1 MAENLTKKEKKL
13 MKATKKRA
21 IILSLLAF
29 GGLSIGSLSFL
40 PFLLKSWNTL
50 QYNIVDFKHINR
62 DNIGYELEF
71 ALSDLDSY
79 KLNYQ
84 DLNVDFAADEQGK
97 DVIASHKA
105 VYDEFSRTWR
115 LSSNYNGLSFGKRY
129 YLKVY
134 LDDKKQKR
142 FSAKKVIA
150 FGQNV
155 SNFVDTPPAVS
166 TINFQTKT
174 PSSASVSLK
183 FADEAANLEGKKVA
197 LEYYFILKNQSG
209 NTDPLSS
216 SQEIHT
222 SYVDS
227 ATVKNGV
234 AEFSLENLHPGMDYK
249 ISAIRYVDNSDSS
262 SEIPLVPMQ
271 KIALAPQINYEQDAQ
286 KEKLFEATTD
296 KYNYRADSLID
307 QNLTFDSKRLTVN
320 FSTLDTSPN
329 LENKPIKLNYT
340 NIQTGQKFSVSSI
353 FAANLASF
361 DLNNLAPGSSYQIES
376 FELESSKVEF
386 GKTFIKNFYTPAAIV
401 DSKIATGATF
411 AKIDLSVVSVDNL
424 EGTQAHLYLDDN
436 SILPVSGVFKKTD
449 RVNSYQIS
457 FEPKGLTNK
466 TKYSLDRVVFGGLNP
481 NSVFAKNK
489 DAYDYLSLAWDNSL
503 ESGSAS
509 RNFITSISDLK
520 TFIKLEPKILASKV
534 EYTFGFGLDSSF
546 LNDKELY
553 LYYHKKDEPQKLY
566 KSKASF
572 PQSSEIKFELEN
584 FESSTTYKLDKIV
597 ISDYPEVA
605 VAINFDQN
613 KNTQQNLPLDEFF
626 VKYYVSDISFENINQ
641 TSARANVTILGDFKN
656 ISKTNLDL
664 NAKITFG
671 QPGFANLTKTLNLN
685 LSNLSTISVSAQNP
699 AKNTHYTLADDKL
712 IVHFDLENLD
722 PKTEYQVADVEILG
736 KTDFFSS
743 EGVLD
748 LNARFTTS
756 FQKVKIIGANFE
768 SISLTSAKAL
778 IYFDPNFNRYLNGK
792 KFNAIF
798 KSEDNQQVKS
808 LPLDLSVNSDY
819 SVLANNLLSVKLDN
833 LSPGKKYT
841 FFKLEPA
848 PNQDE
853 LFDNL
858 EYKFIDLNQQE
869 TDNLPYFYTISDIAS
884 ISAQPTQ
891 DSAKLVVNFTTKD
904 PEYKKRANSS
914 LKKAVIFL
922 KNNATGT
929 MASAQADEI
938 KFEDGTNKVEFNVQ
952 NLDKLSHYTVSE
964 ILVDAQKIEFA
975 QPLKDESALQRN
987 FATVATTAK
996 VIKVVQTQQTHNQI
1010 GIELSFDPVSD
1021 TFLTGDTIK
1030 VVLQNSRDQKTVEA
1044 SATVDPNLVLKLNF
1058 DQVEAGSEYSILSIT
1073 NETKNKNIQT
1083 SVGFLFEKSVDN
1095 YSPNLEKTSIAPQ
1108 KFYSSPELKT
1118 FNVTSN
1124 INENVKVN
1132 LVFADA
1138 QKLLLENVAG
1148 QKKQL
1153 TLLLK
1158 NSQTG
1163 AIVAASAQASEKNS
1177 QIEADFTFSNL
1188 DRAAKYELVSVND
1201 YSRPDHL
1208 IFKDET
1214 NFADDSNKS
1223 FVVNVDSIEIRNLV
1237 YSDIKQ
1243 NSVKAEIY
1251 FDPIRDAYLANK
1263 QIEVEIT
1270 PDGDPVAQ
1278 FVNVD
1283 ATAGVQTSNTK
1294 KTVQIT
1300 RLSDGRLRAEVVFE
1314 GLQEG
1319 TDFKIAALTL
1329 ANKSDVK
1336 TNDVNAQTGPKFK
1349 IVNDFLETRDQN
1361 VAAEITARSNQKTL
1375 KFATDVVASRIEFN
1389 PTDSTQSIDKQ
1400 QSAKIKVEFSNSN
1413 NEILK
1418 LKKDQVATLTLINKQ
1433 TGKLVLASAKI
1444 KAEESVVGQAP
1455 KTSASVE
1462 FEFNNN
1468 LEKLTKY
1475 EVSSIQVV
1483 RPNGIYSIPFSTSL
1497 ASDPKTFVT
1506 QLTTVSVKNISYV
1519 DVSKTSVELT
1529 VFFDSINDDI
1539 LNDQFDAELEYVLKT
1554 NENEL
1559 KKSSKVL
1566 ISNNQAV
1573 FLIEDLDEAST
1584 YEVKDLKLS
1593 KKTVTRST
1601 RSLRRVRRQA
1611 PVVSSVSDNINVVF
1625 DQAEVETK
1633 QKKLFSTKSLIS
1645 EIKIDKTLLEE
1656 KLTATMPTLTLEQT
1670 NLTDT
1675 QAGIELKIKDPKQ
1688 FFKDYVDGPKAAN
1701 AFQDIKLVVK
1711 SNRTGAI
1718 AQAGAQISFDDVAN
1732 EATVKFLLE
1741 DLEKYTVYSIVD
1753 IFVSGV
1759 RLGFLNSLT
1768 ENQKEFAT
1776 TARDVTPNY
1785 IAQTEFKRH
1794 GAVLRMVFDINKNWF
1809 LVNNKVR
1816 LTFKKFQ
1823 AADADDPDLSVE
1835 TTVDKDG
1842 LAVFNIKKDD
1852 LADKVPVG
1860 SRFEIS
1866 KLEFVPD
1873 VDQNQKVVQFFPL
1886 KTVTPTDTTKT
1897 HSASQASSLAPLARS
1912 RRSVS
1917 VFDDSSSGVSS
1928 FQDNSQASG
1937 SVASPA
1943 PSDSPAA
1950 PAPAG
1955 SPANSPADSQVG
1967 TLANTNFLG
1976 VNISTTPLQDPTT
1989 PSLPNPGQGLKS
2001 TFDTASFITAVEKV
2015 NLSGT
2020 NAELK
2025 ITLNSTLLL
2034 DVQSPTIKLK
2044 YIDITDGLEYE
2055 ADLVGNPVQGSSSS
2069 EYTFSA
2075 NDLKTLNYYQIVSVI
2090 YQDNQGVQQ
2099 SLAFDDQLVK
2109 YEDKLFRTTPT
2120 SFSVKKI
2127 ESNYNSTNKTAN
2139 VKITLDEQVAQYLE
2153 NYTVKVSYQRI
2164 DKTNANTTVSSVN
2177 GIINSDSTVSVV
2189 FDDNYTDAGQ
2199 KSLILPE
2206 AATTL
2211 SVDSETNTLSN
2222 QPGNVE
2228 QSVSTQNK
2236 AIDNSKLFE
2245 TYNYKITKVE
2255 LVQKPNSTSG
2265 RARRS
2270 VASPDLVDFNSSY
2283 NSSATFDTDTS
2294 KNKAINETSIIQTIP
2309 IALYDQLIYTEEQ
2322 DKTSGITTK
2331 IYAYFISSED
2341 LSDQD
2346 SDRNNF
2352 RVQLYNES
2360 LKKYEQI
2367 RRASSIKK
2375 LSSSGTAQSSHFYV
2389 ATFESNLNKASLYNI
2404 EFFAYKDQ
2412 RIELSE
2418 YKTQRVDKSQFTTPG
2433 KKAWL
2438 TNFSQVGA
2446 YQDQAANVIFQFD
2459 EKDEYLWRNK
2469 HKIELEITEKLD
2481 TTLTQGAT
2489 AGAVAA
2495 GGQTQSPQT
2504 TKFTFIPDGPISRV
2518 TIDNKTSKDQTTTTS
2533 LAPNKTYEITKFT
2546 IKEATSSPASSGV
2559 GTLSTSNPNLKIKTV
2574 DAQNQAN
2581 PITLGTGQMEVA
2593 KIDSAEV
2600 ENSQADQKIPFFETK
2615 AQFSYTE
2622 ATNFSQDDNT
2632 DADGRSATL
2641 EFNFNKHFL
2650 QIPKSFAT
2658 ITIARSDATSAA
2670 APGNASAP
2678 APAAGTPV
2686 DKKEISFIS
2695 QSQYNP
2701 TTGKVTFK
2709 LNNLDRFHT
2718 YDIKN
2723 FEIGGVKIDN
2733 LATSTKLTFTPT
2745 VQKIFLADLEV
2756 TNLRTGTNGTTQPLA
2771 SGTSGSN
2778 TASTLPSASAQ
2789 ASAGLEPTKED
2800 GSKVF
2805 GNVSLY
2811 FDSDNSFLKDAKF
2824 QVKIKNKNDN
2834 TDIATI
2840 NDLQVTEDPT
2850 KKTTPYKVDIDLA
2863 KNASQIQ
2870 PGTKIGF
2877 EFTLNEVSKDT
2888 DLKGTRPEDIV
2899 IAVPERQYN
2908 LEYAPKL
2915 ESEVIIPPVIES
2927 FVVSD
2932 LTDTSARL
2940 KIKLKGDPANFG
2952 RVVNNPIVL
2961 SIQPDPN
2968 KETANKIPITL
2979 ITQSQVTT
2987 FKDKTNFEI
2996 EYELENLIPNVE
3008 YKILKLQGQDLEIP
3022 FGEQDYKLKLEQNPG
3037 GGGSSQQDAYLKPR
3051 KFKTPFTELSPE
3063 RIILTQ
3069 ATRNDHSPG
3078 KEYSPENLT
3087 LNLDP
3092 VSMWSLNDKKISVKF
3107 KPVGPNGEEL
3117 NSGDNSQERD
3127 YKFNVRFD
3135 QAKKALVASLNN
3147 KDVTDARDGN
3157 LYPST
3162 TYKISQI
3169 QTVETDG
3176 STPLT
3181 LNLDDTQGTTNT
3193 NNLQF
3198 TTQLAQPPL
3207 VKAGITNFYN
3217 HSGKEDTFEQTIYF
3231 AFDDP
3236 YFAIDES
3243 SIKDWKLILEG
3254 VEDKTKGNNSN
3265 DASSWIQVAKY
3276 EPNNTGSLVE
3286 LYNPRELAGP
3296 PSQYSENPE
3305 LQRLLIQ
3312 KDILDQEIEV
3322 ITEDIKNFEKQD
3334 ETRINLLKKLATNSF
3349 RSQYESV
3356 LRAEGV
3362 EILKAINQRRDD
3374 LEKQK
3379 VELQKIQT
3387 LIKYN
3392 EEVEQLNN
3400 QIDQDSNPYR
3410 RYFAFSL
3417 KGDASWLSY
3426 YKMRVAIQYKYFKD
3440 DKNRKTSEFSKI
3452 ISNINTNQTT
3462 NKNPNTE
3469 AYSSSGRQT
3478 NAVSRIQTIELQD
3491 FAKYTNRILLKKSEI
3506 KPLNQ
3511 IGAYIEMEF
3520 EDPKGL
3526 LTPLKDQFT
3535 KANFTSNSDI
3545 NKWVELS
3552 SNIRFDNQSG
3562 VIKNP
3567 GSLNNHATYKVDAT
3581 NDDGSSTWSRTTNQ
3595 WRANNSSSYNL
3606 DFDVKVYDYDL
3617 KNPFASLLDNPNHR
3631 YVDLVN
3637 QIPKIVYPKTT
3648 LKENHIRNKYYTL
3661 RLAKFEVDDT
3671 NINKTVKVGL
3681 IITYHYTSI
3690 DNFSK
3695 KIISVYPKVLSSLL
3709 STPDDV
3715 KNFKPLVPTFS
3726 DKINLTFM
3734 TSPIIQKEDPYWG
3747 NFWANPSGNVWHGS
3761 EVRQYNRNT
3770 QSGQIIKAFEGS
3782 LYQKM
3787 FNDFHDRA
3795 SHRVDHSK
3803 TFFIGPTGPVKTLI
3817 PKSENNPTNA
3827 DRNLAGQIFGTK
3839 YANRNMNDRLTDLF
3853 KRQTQRP
3860 FGIKSATYD
3869 QAAKSLRIEFN
3880 NPENKIGRG
3889 VKIQEIMPTVSYAT
3903 FVDQSGKIY
3912 LFGNKNGL
3920 PIKLQD
3926 DINVND
3932 RTLLINLAPANWSEH
3947 ELPKVGANLNFMG
3960 LLVFPYLPP
3969 DFTQNRFLRQDV
3981 GANNY
3986 RANQQYKSRSL
3997 NNGSDHKYLLPIKGY
4012 DGLQVDAENPYFVP
4026 WVSNEDAWIRITY

>member
-84 DLNVDFAADEQGK
+84 DLNVDFTADEQGN

-197 LEYYFILKNQSG
+197 LEYYFILKNQAG
-209 NTDPLSS
+209 NIDPLSS

-249 ISAIRYVDNSDSS
+249 ISAIRYVDNSQSS
-262 SEIPLVPMQ
+262 SDIPLVPMQ

-340 NIQTGQKFSVSSI
+340 NIQTGQKFSVSSV

-386 GKTFIKNFYTPAAIV
+386 GKTFIKNFYTPSAIV

-424 EGTQAHLYLDDN
+424 EGTRAHLYLDDN

-449 RVNSYQIS
+449 GINSYQIS

-503 ESGSAS
+503 ETGSAS

-699 AKNTHYTLADDKL
+699 AQNTHYTLADDKL

-768 SISLTSAKAL
+768 SINLTSAKAL

-798 KSEDNQQVKS
+798 KSEDNQEVKS
-808 LPLDLSVNSDY
+808 LPLDSNSNTDSY
-819 SVLANNLLSVKLDN
+819 SVLANNLLSVKLEG

-853 LFDNL
+853 VFDNL
-858 EYKFIDLNQQE
+858 EYKFIDLSQQE
-869 TDNLPYFYTISDIAS
+869 TDNLPYFYTLSDIAS

-891 DSAKLVVNFTTKD
+891 DSAKLTVNFTTKD

-964 ILVDAQKIEFA
+964 ILVDAQKIEFSD
-975 QPLKDESALQRN
+975 PLKEESASQRN

-996 VIKVVQTQQTHNQI
+996 VIKVVQTQQSHNQI

-1021 TFLTGDTIK
+1021 TFLTGDRIK

-1044 SATVDPNLVLKLNF
+1044 SATVDQNLVLKLNF
-1058 DQVEAGSEYSILSIT
+1058 ENSVEAGSEYSILSIT
-1073 NETKNKNIQT
+1073 NETKNKDIQT
-1083 SVGFLFEKSVDN
+1083 SVGFLFQKSVDN
-1095 YSPNLEKTSIAPQ
+1095 YSPDLEKASIASE
-1108 KFYSSPELKT
+1108 KFYSSPELKS
-1118 FNVTSN
+1118 FSVVSN
-1124 INENVKVN
+1124 QDETVKVK
-1132 LVFADA
+1132 LAFADA
-1138 QKLLLENVAG
+1138 QKLLLQQVAS
-1148 QKKQL
+1148 QQKQL

-1158 NSQTG
+1158 NTETG
-1163 AIVAASAQASEKNS
+1163 AIIASSATASEKNS
-1177 QIEADFTFSNL
+1177 QIEAEFTFSNL
-1188 DRAAKYELVSVND
+1188 DRATKYELVSVND

-1208 IFKDET
+1208 IFKDDK

-1251 FDPIRDAYLANK
+1251 FDPIRDAYLADK
-1263 QIEVEIT
+1263 QIEVEIKQ
-1270 PDGDPVAQ
+1270 DSDPVAT

-1283 ATAGVQTSNTK
+1283 ATAQNSTTK

-1300 RLSDGRLRAEVVFE
+1300 RLADGRLRAEVVFDS
-1314 GLQEG
+1314 LQEG
-1319 TDFKIAALTL
+1319 TDFKIATLTL

-1336 TNDVNAQTGPKFK
+1336 TNDQYKASGPKFK
-1349 IVNDFLETRDQN
+1349 IVNDFLAQTDTTTSR
-1361 VAAEITARSNQKTL
+1361 AAEITANSKQKTL

-1389 PTDSTQSIDKQ
+1389 PTDSTQTIDKQ

-1444 KAEESVVGQAP
+1444 NAEESVAGQDP

-1497 ASDPKTFVT
+1497 VDEPKTFVT
-1506 QLTTVSVKNISYV
+1506 QLTTVSVKNITYV

-1539 LNDQFDAELEYVLKT
+1539 LNNQFEAELEYVLKT
-1554 NENEL
+1554 NENEI
-1559 KKSSKVL
+1559 KKSSKVT

-1573 FLIEDLDEAST
+1573 FLIEDLNEAST

-1593 KKTVTRST
+1593 KKTVTRNT
-1601 RSLRRVRRQA
+1601 RSLGRRVRRQA
-1611 PVVSSVSDNINVVF
+1611 PAVSSVSDNINVVF
-1625 DQAEVETK
+1625 DPAEVETK
-1633 QKKLFSTKSLIS
+1633 QKKFFSTKSLIS
-1645 EIKIDKTLLEE
+1645 EIKIDKTLLEQ
-1656 KLTATMPTLTLEQT
+1656 KLTATMPQLTLEQT

-1688 FFKDYVDGPKAAN
+1688 FFKDYVDGTKAAN

-1718 AQAGAQISFDDVAN
+1718 AQAGAQITFDDVAN

-1794 GAVLRMVFDINKNWF
+1794 GAVLRMLFDINKNWF

-1842 LAVFNIKKDD
+1842 LAVFSIKKDD

-1873 VDQNQKVVQFFPL
+1873 VDQNQKVVQYFPL
-1886 KTVTPTDTTKT
+1886 KTVTSTDTTKT
-1897 HSASQASSLAPLARS
+1897 HSAIQGSSLVPLARS
-1912 RRSVS
+1912 RRSLS
-1917 VFDDSSSGVSS
+1917 VFDNSSSGASL
-1928 FQDNSQASG
+1928 FQDDSQSSG

-1943 PSDSPAA
+1943 P
-1950 PAPAG
+1950 
-1955 SPANSPADSQVG
+1955 ANSPTDSQAG

-2075 NDLKTLNYYQIVSVI
+2075 NNLKTLNYYQIVSVI

-2164 DKTNANTTVSSVN
+2164 DKTNVNTTVSSVN

-2189 FDDNYTDAGQ
+2189 FEDNYTDSSQ

-2206 AATTL
+2206 AATSL
-2211 SVDSETNTLSN
+2211 NVDSETNTLST
-2222 QPGNVE
+2222 QLQNVE

-2236 AIDNSKLFE
+2236 AIDQNKLFE

-2270 VASPDLVDFNSSY
+2270 VASPNLVDFNSSY
-2283 NSSATFDTDTS
+2283 NSSATFDTEQS
-2294 KNKAINETSIIQTIP
+2294 SSKAINETSIIQTIP

-2341 LSDQD
+2341 LSDQE
-2346 SDRNNF
+2346 SDRNSF

-2375 LSSSGTAQSSHFYV
+2375 LSASGATQSSHFYV

-2446 YQDQAANVIFQFD
+2446 YQDQVANVIFQFD

-2481 TTLTQGAT
+2481 QPANQPATTA
-2489 AGAVAA
+2489 
-2495 GGQTQSPQT
+2495 SPSV
-2504 TKFTFIPDGPISRV
+2504 TKFSFIPDGPISRV
-2518 TIDNKTSKDQTTTTS
+2518 TIDNINSQDSTNQAS

-2546 IKEATSSPASSGV
+2546 IKEASQPASSGAA
-2559 GTLSTSNPNLKIKTV
+2559 TLSTSNPSLKIKTV
-2574 DAQNQAN
+2574 DAQSPAS
-2581 PITLGTGQMEVA
+2581 PTTLGNGQMEVA
-2593 KIDSAEV
+2593 KFDSAEV
-2600 ENSQADQKIPFFETK
+2600 ENSQHDQKIPFFETK
-2615 AQFSYTE
+2615 AQFTYE
-2622 ATNFSQDDNT
+2622 ERTNFQQDDNT

-2658 ITIARSDATSAA
+2658 ITIARSDSTSG
-2670 APGNASAP
+2670 PASAP
-2678 APAAGTPV
+2678 ASGTAPGTPA

-2695 QSQYNP
+2695 QSQYDP
-2701 TTGKVTFK
+2701 ATGRVTFK

-2733 LATSTKLTFTPT
+2733 LASSTKLTFTPT

-2756 TNLRTGTNGTTQPLA
+2756 TDLRTGTNGSTVNTSSGSTQP
-2771 SGTSGSN
+2771 SGSAQTSG
-2778 TASTLPSASAQ
+2778 
-2789 ASAGLEPTKED
+2789 GLEPTKED

-2811 FDSDNSFLKDAKF
+2811 FDSDNSFLKDATF

-2840 NDLQVTEDPT
+2840 DNLQVTEDPT

-2863 KNASQIQ
+2863 AKAPNQIQ

-2877 EFTLNEVSKDT
+2877 EFTLKRVSATT
-2888 DLKGTRPEDIV
+2888 DLKGANPEDIV

-2940 KIKLKGDPANFG
+2940 KIKLKGDPRNFD
-2952 RVVNNPIVL
+2952 RVVDNPIVL

-2968 KETANKIPITL
+2968 NETANKIPITL

-2987 FKDKTNFEI
+2987 FTDKTKFEI
-2996 EYELENLIPNVE
+2996 EYELDNLIPNVE

-3022 FGEQDYKLKLEQNPG
+3022 FGEKDYKLKLEQNSGSG
-3037 GGGSSQQDAYLKPR
+3037 GTAQQDAYIKPR

-3069 ATRNDHSPG
+3069 ATRGNPTRG

-3092 VSMWSLNDKKISVKF
+3092 VSMWSLNNKKINVKF
-3107 KPVGPNGEEL
+3107 KPLGPNGEEL
-3117 NSGDNSQERD
+3117 TTGDNRQERE
-3127 YKFNVRFD
+3127 YKFSVSFD
-3135 QAKKALVASLNN
+3135 KTKKALVASLNN
-3147 KDVTDARDGN
+3147 KDVTDAQDGN
-3157 LYPST
+3157 FYPST
-3162 TYKISQI
+3162 TYRISQI
-3169 QTVETDG
+3169 QTVETQG
-3176 STPLT
+3176 TTPLT
-3181 LNLDDTQGTTNT
+3181 LNLDETQGTTNT
-3193 NNLQF
+3193 NNLKF

-3243 SIKDWKLILEG
+3243 SMKDWKLILEG
-3254 VEDKTKGNNSN
+3254 VEDKNKANNN
-3265 DASSWIQVAKY
+3265 RDASSWEQVARY
-3276 EPNNTGSLVE
+3276 EPNNTGSSIE
-3286 LYNPRELAGP
+3286 LYNPRELVGP
-3296 PSQYSENPE
+3296 PTEYSENPE

-3312 KDILDQEIEV
+3312 KDILEQKIKIIEN
-3322 ITEDIKNFEKQD
+3322 DIQNFEIQD
-3334 ETRINLLKKLATNSF
+3334 NKRIELLKKLATTSF
-3349 RSQYESV
+3349 QAEYEQQ
-3356 LRAEGV
+3356 LIGEGIKIKN
-3362 EILKAINQRRDD
+3362 EIT
-3374 LEKQK
+3374 KQK
-3379 VELQKIQT
+3379 DELKRQKNSLDNIKSLVEYHREL
-3387 LIKYN
+3387 
-3392 EEVEQLNN
+3392 EQLNN
-3400 QIDQDSNPYR
+3400 KTTTDNPYR

-3452 ISNINTNQTT
+3452 ISNINTNQT
-3462 NKNPNTE
+3462 NNRNQNRE
-3469 AYSSSGRQT
+3469 AYSSSGRQNT
-3478 NAVSRIQTIELQD
+3478 NVSRIQTIELED
-3491 FAKYTNRILLKKSEI
+3491 FAKYTNRILLKKSKI
-3506 KPLNQ
+3506 TPLNQ

-3520 EDPKGL
+3520 DDPKGL
-3526 LTPLKDQFT
+3526 LAPLKDKFAN
-3535 KANFTSNSDI
+3535 ANFTSDSDI

-3552 SNIRFDNQSG
+3552 SNIHFDIQNAI
-3562 VIKNP
+3562 IKNP
-3567 GSLNNHATYKVDAT
+3567 GSTNLHSTYKVDAT
-3581 NDDGSSTWSRTTNQ
+3581 NDDWSSNWNVPTNR
-3595 WRANNSSSYNL
+3595 WRSNDSNNYNL
-3606 DFDVKVYDYDL
+3606 DFDVKVYDYNL
-3617 KNPFASLLDNPNHR
+3617 NNPFSSLLTSPTKE
-3631 YVDLVN
+3631 YIDLVRE
-3637 QIPKIVYPKTT
+3637 IPKVVYPQTQ
-3648 LKENHIRNKYYTL
+3648 LRENQAQNKFYTL
-3661 RLAKFEVDDT
+3661 RLAKFEVDDQQP
-3671 NINKTVKVGL
+3671 NKTVKIGL
-3681 IITYHYTSI
+3681 IITYHWTSPES
-3690 DNFSK
+3690 FAK
-3695 KIISVYPKVLSSLL
+3695 KIISIYPKFLSSL
-3709 STPDDV
+3709 TNHNGIDIKDY
-3715 KNFKPLVPTFS
+3715 KPLVPTLS
-3726 DKINLTFM
+3726 ENINLTFM

-3747 NFWANPSGNVWHGS
+3747 NFWANPSGNVWYSS
-3761 EVRQYNRNT
+3761 EIRQYDIST
-3770 QSGQIIKAFEGS
+3770 QQTQIINAFENS
-3782 LYQKM
+3782 LSQKIRNN
-3787 FNDFHDRA
+3787 FRNDRDF
-3795 SHRVDHSK
+3795 K
-3803 TFFIGPTGPVKTLI
+3803 EEETLFIGPTGPIKTLGD
-3817 PKSENNPTNA
+3817 NPTKA
-3827 DRNLAGQIFGTK
+3827 DNNDPIQQNVRNTRQNNQLIKQIVEGPFFNSK
-3839 YANRNMNDRLTDLF
+3839 
-3853 KRQTQRP
+3853 KQRSP
-3860 FGIKSATYD
+3860 FGIKSTQYN
-3869 QAAKSLRIEFN
+3869 KSNKIFTIEFQ
-3880 NPENKIGRG
+3880 NPYRSIKR
-3889 VKIQEIMPTVSYAT
+3889 IQEIMPTVSYAA
-3903 FVDQSGKIY
+3903 FIDQTGKIY
-3912 LFGNKNGL
+3912 LFGNKNGN
-3920 PIKLQD
+3920 PIRLQD
-3926 DINVND
+3926 DISTKNL
-3932 RTLLINLAPANWSEH
+3932 TLEVNLAPATWSEQD
-3947 ELPKVGANLNFMG
+3947 LPSENTNLNFMG
-3960 LLVFPYLPP
+3960 LLVFPYLPTN
-3969 DFTQNRFLRQDV
+3969 FLQNKFLKNYVGQDTYV
-3981 GANNY
+3981 KE
-3986 RANQQYKSRSL
+3986 QQYHEFVQ
-3997 NNGSDHKYLLPIKGY
+3997 NGKTHQYLLPVKGY
-4012 DGLQVDAENPYFVP
+4012 QGLRVNAQNPYFIP
-4026 WVSNEDAWIRITY
+4026 WTKHDDAWGRIIY